1 MTQPDQPRDQPRDQH
16 SAAVA
21 AALIASTRLG
31 GELLGDLGENI
42 RPSTELDAYRVQAI
56 TRRLLEAAGFGRQSG
71 WKIGCTTKVMQ
82 AYLNI
87 ASPCAGTMFQA
98 NTWHG
103 RHAFAAPPRG
113 RLGVECEIA
122 VRMATDL
129 PRRDAPYE
137 PADMPAAVAASMA
150 AIEVVQDRYVDY
162 PSLDTLTLIADDFFH
177 YACVLGPPSESQH
190 PKSQHPKS
198 QHPKSVRPESLR
210 DVTAAMTINGLQVG
224 RGIGT
229 DILGEPLQVL
239 CWLANNAAA
248 WGTPLLAGDVVL
260 LGSLVQT
267 QWIHPGD
274 VVTVANDPLGEVA
287 ADITA

>member
-1 MTQPDQPRDQPRDQH
+1 VTQPAEPAR
-16 SAAVA
+16 AAGEPARAAAA

-31 GELLGDLGENI
+31 GGLLGDLGEDI
-42 RPSTELDAYRVQAI
+42 RPPTGLDAYRVQAI

-137 PADMPAAVAASMA
+137 LADMPAAVAASMA

-162 PSLDTLTLIADDFFH
+162 PSLDTPTLIADDFFH

-190 PKSQHPKS
+190 PKALH
-198 QHPKSVRPESLR
+198 PESLR
-210 DVTAAMTINGLQVG
+210 DVTAAMTINGQEVG
-224 RGIGT
+224 RGTGT

-239 CWLANNAAA
+239 CWLANSAAA
-248 WGTPLLAGDVVL
+248 WGTPLLAGDVIL

-267 QWIHPGD
+267 QWVQPGD
-274 VVTVANDPLGEVA
+274 VVAVTNNPLGEVA
-287 ADITA
+287 AQFTAG

>member
-1 MTQPDQPRDQPRDQH
+1 MTGPPP
-16 SAAVA
+16 AAAAAAAASA

-42 RPSTELDAYRVQAI
+42 RPPTELDAYRVQAI

-87 ASPCAGTMFQA
+87 DSPCAGTMFQA
-98 NTWHG
+98 STWHG
-103 RHAFAAPPRG
+103 RHAFAVPPRG

-122 VRMATDL
+122 VRLA
-129 PRRDAPYE
+129 
-137 PADMPAAVAASMA
+137 
-150 AIEVVQDRYVDY
+150 RYVDY
-162 PSLDTLTLIADDFFH
+162 PSLDTPTLIADDFFH
-177 YACVLGPPSESQH
+177 HACVLGPPSESM
-190 PKSQHPKS
+190 
-198 QHPKSVRPESLR
+198 RPEALR
-210 DVTAAMTINGLQVG
+210 DVTASMTINGVQVG
-224 RGIGT
+224 RGTGT

-248 WGTPLLAGDVVL
+248 WGTPLLAGDVIL

-267 QWIHPGD
+267 QWVQAGD
-274 VVTVANDPLGEVA
+274 AVTVTNDPLGEVA
-287 ADITA
+287 ADFTARPG

>member
-1 MTQPDQPRDQPRDQH
+1 MTGPAR
-16 SAAVA
+16 AAAA

-31 GELLGDLGENI
+31 GELLGDLGEDI
-42 RPSTELDAYRVQAI
+42 RPPTELDAYRVQAI
-56 TRRLLEAAGFGRQSG
+56 TRRLLESAGFGRQSG

-87 ASPCAGTMFQA
+87 DSPCAGTMFQA
-98 NTWHG
+98 NTWYG
-103 RHAFAAPPRG
+103 QHAFAVPARG

-129 PRRDAPYE
+129 PRREAPYE
-137 PADMPAAVAASMA
+137 LADMPAAVAASMA

-162 PSLDTLTLIADDFFH
+162 PSLDTPTLIADDFFH

-190 PKSQHPKS
+190 PKSL
-198 QHPKSVRPESLR
+198 RPESLR

-239 CWLANNAAA
+239 CWLANSCAA
-248 WGTPLLAGDVVL
+248 WGSPLLAGDVVL

-267 QWIHPGD
+267 QWIQPGD
-274 VVTVANDPLGEVA
+274 VVTVTNDPLGELMAEFTV
-287 ADITA
+287 